1 MKFIKILSL
10 FLLFSSLINLYP
22 QSLQP
27 IPELNRPII
36 DQVGI
41 LSKEEIDVLEKKIL
55 NFEKTK
61 GSQIAVLIVDS
72 TKPESIEEYSIRVV
86 EKWKLGRKNIDDGV
100 LFLIAYNDRKM
111 RLEIGYGLEGVIP
124 DAKAKQIL
132 DDYVKPYFKKG
143 EFYKGIYTCIDILI
157 KLIQKEPLPE
167 PKQDKDLIDFG
178 GDIIGKII
186 AYFFAFI
193 FHLFPIYHSF
203 TKSKLRGIIISILD
217 VILVI
222 LSNNFLETSF
232 FGGVILGGFFLLIIY
247 GIFIAIKGEVDLSE
261 ETSGTRQSWSRSSD
275 GWSSSSSWSSSDWS
289 SSSSWSSSGWSGGGG
304 SFGGGGASSSW

>member
-10 FLLFSSLINLYP
+10 FLLFSSLTNLYP

-55 NFEKTK
+55 NFEKAK

-72 TKPESIEEYSIRVV
+72 TQPESIEEYSIRVV

-167 PKQDKDLIDFG
+167 PKQDKDGTDVGGLIMTY
-178 GDIIGKII
+178 I
-186 AYFFAFI
+186 FAFI
-193 FHLFPIYHSF
+193 FHFIPIYHSF

-217 VILVI
+217 VILII
-222 LSNNFLETSF
+222 LLINLLEISF
-232 FGGVILGGFFLLIIY
+232 FDGIIIGGFLLIIIY
-247 GIFIAIKGEVDLSE
+247 ATFIAIKREVDLSE

-275 GWSSSSSWSSSDWS
+275 GWSSSSSWSSS
-289 SSSSWSSSGWSGGGG
+289 GWSGGGG

>member
-10 FLLFSSLINLYP
+10 FLLFSSLTNLYP

-27 IPELNRPII
+27 KPELNRPII

-72 TKPESIEEYSIRVV
+72 TQPESIEEYSIRVV

-167 PKQDKDLIDFG
+167 PKQDKDWTDFG
-178 GDIIGKII
+178 GDIIDKII

-193 FHLFPIYHSF
+193 FHFLAIYAAF

-217 VILVI
+217 VILII
-222 LSNNFLETSF
+222 LLINLLEISF
-232 FGGVILGGFFLLIIY
+232 FDAIIIGGFFLIIIY
-247 GIFIAIKGEVDLSE
+247 GIFIAIKREADLSE

-275 GWSSSSSWSSSDWS
+275 GWSSSSSWSSS
-289 SSSSWSSSGWSGGGG
+289 GWSGGGG